1 VFFAFTVT
9 VQTRFTVAVVEISK
23 SGTFELS
30 SAWSNTVSHEKFRL
44 FALNENENCGQF
56 DVDFGGVQ
64 KLI

>member
-1 VFFAFTVT
+1 MVT
-9 VQTRFTVAVVEISK
+9 MRTRFTWVVVPMNDCA
-23 SGTFELS
+23 TFELF

-44 FALNENENCGQF
+44 FALDEMGNCGQF